1 MVWYA
6 LLIVGVALERL
17 AELVVSK
24 RNLAW
29 SRAHGGSE
37 FGKSH
42 YPVMVTALVFSVPN
56 AALLRTPIQVED
68 AALASLT

>member
-6 LLIVGVALERL
+6 PMIVGVALERL

-24 RNLAW
+24 RNLVW

-42 YPVMVTALVFSVPN
+42 YAVMVTALVFSVLN
-56 AALLRTPIQVED
+56 AALMRTPIKVENT
-68 AALASLT
+68 ALASLT